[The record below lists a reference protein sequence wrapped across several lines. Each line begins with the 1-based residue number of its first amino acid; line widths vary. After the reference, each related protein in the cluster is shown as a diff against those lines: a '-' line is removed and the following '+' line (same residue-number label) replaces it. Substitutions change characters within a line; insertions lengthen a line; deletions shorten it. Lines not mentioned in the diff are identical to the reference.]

1 MTQQNINLWKKIQ
14 EAPLIGTTEDG
25 LFTRKLATQ
34 NGWDLNLSRRVIT
47 EYRRFLLLAME
58 AGHPVSPSDAVDQ
71 AWHLHLTYTDAYWN
85 AFCREVLARPFHHHP
100 SKGGDH
106 ETAKFDEWY
115 VSTLG
120 SYERFFGERPP
131 ADIWPDPSLKREQ
144 DGRVHQRV
152 DLAENWIV
160 RKPALLSG
168 RFNLARLAAI
178 GIAALALLATGCA
191 TLGKL
196 PPWDMMGPDFL
207 FFYLALWAISWSVA
221 GWLRWKLRVPE
232 PEGRVDCPEL
242 QTYEAA
248 YLGGGT
254 RRVTQ
259 ALMARL
265 MGDGALVYD
274 TKKKYF
280 ETGGPLKEPV
290 DPLERVIHGRLS
302 TRLSSGGEKL
312 SDLQAGIE
320 SLMPQV
326 ENKLRD
332 LGLLVSV
339 DKMAAPRF
347 IPLLVAAIPLAV
359 GGLKLYYGITRD
371 KPVEIL
377 TVLLI
382 VTFVI
387 WLIAFTRKAFRSR
400 KGDAVLASLREQNPD
415 IKSAITGEAAL
426 GTGTAVLPLAIAL
439 FGVNVLADT
448 PFSYLRS
455 KLGPEA
461 SSSGC
466 GTGCGSSCG
475 GGGDGGCGGGGC
487 GGCGGGD

>member
-25 LFTRKLATQ
+25 LFTRKLGTQ
-34 NGWDLNLSRRVIT
+34 NGWDLNMSRRVIT
-47 EYRRFLLLAME
+47 EYRRFLFLAME

-71 AWHLHLTYTDAYWN
+71 AWHQHLTYTDAYWN
-85 AFCREVLARPFHHHP
+85 GFCREVLGRPFHHHP
-100 SKGGDH
+100 SKGGEH
-106 ETAKFDEWY
+106 ETAKFDQWY

-120 SYERFFGERPP
+120 SYERFFGEKPP
-131 ADIWPDPSLKREQ
+131 ADIWPDPSFKREQ
-144 DGRVHQRV
+144 DGRIHQRV

-168 RFNLARLAAI
+168 RFNLARVGAI

-207 FFYLALWAISWSVA
+207 IFYLILWAVAWSVA
-221 GWLRWKLRVPE
+221 GWLRWRLRVPE
-232 PEGRVDCPEL
+232 AAGRMDRPDL

-265 MGDGALVYD
+265 MGDGALVYN
-274 TKKKYF
+274 TKKKQF
-280 ETGGPLKEPV
+280 ETGGPLKDPV
-290 DPLERVIHGRLS
+290 DPLERDFHERLS
-302 TRLSSGGEKL
+302 GGGERIK
-312 SDLQAGIE
+312 DLQTGIE
-320 SLMPQV
+320 GSMPPI
-326 ENKLRD
+326 ESKLRD
-332 LGLLVSV
+332 LGLLVRA
-339 DKMAAPRF
+339 DNMASARF
-347 IPLLVAAIPLAV
+347 VPLLVAAIPLAV
-359 GGLKLYYGITRD
+359 GGLKVYYGIVRD
-371 KPVEIL
+371 RPVEIL
-377 TVLLI
+377 AVLLI
-382 VTFVI
+382 FTFAIGLFV
-387 WLIAFTRKAFRSR
+387 FTRKTFRSR
-400 KGDAVLASLREQNPD
+400 KGDAALASLQAQNPD
-415 IKSAITGEAAL
+415 IKSAIAGQAAL

-439 FGVNVLADT
+439 FGVSVLAGT

-461 SSSGC
+461 SSG
-466 GTGCGSSCG
+466 GCGSGCSSGCG
-475 GGGDGGCGGGGC
+475 GGGDGGGCGGGGC
-487 GGCGGGD
+487 GGCGGGGD